1 VSGRHGAEGRR
12 LLIEPHGDA
21 DVFGLRFRAAGGD
34 LDGLHV
40 LREVGDGTKARPF
53 DLEKDLAGLDLLID
67 GIKDLRLIAIDAV
80 QVPGGRGA
88 AAARKA
94 GALFESLAALA
105 RRHNVAVLAVARQAG
120 GDYLSRKPIAFG
132 TLPLGA
138 ASTAFVVEFDPGEEN
153 WQQLLQVKNELAPD
167 PGTLAFQI
175 VSGERAA
182 TVRFDAR
189 KIRTSPRELT
199 AREAPG
205 FNSAKAEAIEFLRD
219 LFAGTLQLK
228 VREIEQEARARG
240 LLGTNQP
247 LSQCRALRDA
257 RLTLGL
263 TVIREGFGRGGGWV
277 WARSEAA
284 DQPQPQ
290 AAVTSPP
297 IQPVQAQTEDAG

>member
-1 VSGRHGAEGRR
+1 V
-12 LLIEPHGDA
+12 LLIEPQGDA

-34 LDGLHV
+34 WGGLHV
-40 LREVGDGTKARPF
+40 LREVKDGSKARPF
-53 DLEKDLAGLDLLID
+53 DLEKDLAGLTPLIE

-80 QVPGGRGA
+80 QVPSGRGP
-88 AAARKA
+88 AAARKTD
-94 GALFESLAALA
+94 ALSEQLSALA
-105 RRHNVAVLAVARQAG
+105 RRHNVAVLAVAPQTG
-120 GDYLSRKPIAFG
+120 GDYLSRKPISFG
-132 TLPLGA
+132 ALPLTA
-138 ASTAFVVEFDPGEEN
+138 ARAAFVVEFDPAVEN
-153 WQQLLQVKNELAPD
+153 WHLLLQVKNELAPD

-219 LFAGTLQLK
+219 LFA
-228 VREIEQEARARG
+228 V
-240 LLGTNQP
+240 
-247 LSQCRALRDA
+247 RDA

-284 DQPQPQ
+284 EADQPQPQ